1 MLPINFKKI
10 LKVEPTK
17 GLRMNYISYEEASK
31 AMSKSGRHVRFFN
44 AGQDTQYISYTLS
57 FYSIFKL
64 ERKIKPVNLDIFNF
78 YLKPMRLIYDRSADY
93 ILLPVNISII
103 ISSLN
108 VLALADCFAEKMRD
122 TFMVRFMDDKNITEC
137 NPIEKRQIGG
147 YTKESMTSD
156 FTGLNDGN
164 PYTISEMQ
172 WVDDQNRY
180 LKFPSI

>member
-1 MLPINFKKI
+1 MGDLENSLRRRLFRSPVLVTNKNFMKE

-17 GLRMNYISYEEASK
+17 GLRMKYISYEDASK

-64 ERKIKPVNLDIFNF
+64 EKKIKPLNLDIFNF

-103 ISSLN
+103 ISSLK
-108 VLALADCFAEKMRD
+108 VLSLADGFAEKMRD
-122 TFMVRFMDDKNITEC
+122 TYMVRFMDDHNIAEC
-137 NPIEKRQIGG
+137 IPLEKR
-147 YTKESMTSD
+147 
-156 FTGLNDGN
+156 
-164 PYTISEMQ
+164 
-172 WVDDQNRY
+172 
-180 LKFPSI
+180 